1 MRVLWLVFVLAACS
15 PPEPASGEPQRIAS
29 LLPAWTEIVVALG
42 AGDRLIACSEYC
54 EPGREL
60 PRIDWRAPRSAE
72 RLARLGPDLVLK
84 QKPRAPH
91 DPLRAALRSTGIRV
105 ATSREKQS
113 CDSGVFPGDGSVET
127 TSPTSPIADDSS
139 ARPSSKLAS
148 SRFASTPLALISPAP

>member
-60 PRIDWRAPRSAE
+60 PRI
-72 RLARLGPDLVLK
+72 
-84 QKPRAPH
+84 
-91 DPLRAALRSTGIRV
+91 
-105 ATSREKQS
+105 
-113 CDSGVFPGDGSVET
+113 
-127 TSPTSPIADDSS
+127 
-139 ARPSSKLAS
+139 
-148 SRFASTPLALISPAP
+148 